1 LTIRQ
6 FENGSTENVKRPDKE
21 FFAMTETTTYSL
33 IDGKKISADIKAEI
47 SAKVA
52 ERKNSN
58 KKIPHLAI
66 ILVGDDGASQTY
78 VDHKVKAC
86 KEVGFHYTMMRFA
99 DTIAEDKLMKHIDQ
113 VNKDQDVDGFIVQLP
128 LPAHISVERVTEKI
142 RSDKDVDG
150 FTNHNFGSI
159 ISKNPL
165 LMPATPFGV
174 MELLRRYNIET
185 EGKNCVIVGASRLVG
200 APLSMMLVEQG
211 RATVTICHKY
221 TKDLAAWTKQ
231 ADILVV
237 AVGKPGLI
245 TANMV
250 KEGAVV
256 IDVGTTRVEGP
267 QYKNGYSLKGD
278 VEFKEV
284 APKTSF
290 ITPVPGGV
298 GPMTIASLLMNTL
311 KACENLNP

>member
-1 LTIRQ
+1 M
-6 FENGSTENVKRPDKE
+6 SAV
-21 FFAMTETTTYSL
+21 AETTYTL
-33 IDGKKISADIKAEI
+33 IDGKKIASDIKAEI
-47 SAKVA
+47 AAKVV
-52 ERKNSN
+52 ERKNQG
-58 KKIPHLAI
+58 KKVPHLAI

-99 DTIAEDKLMKHIDQ
+99 DTISEEKLMKHIDQ
-113 VNKDQDVDGFIVQLP
+113 VNRDQDVDGFIVQLP
-128 LPAHISVERVTEKI
+128 LPAHITVERITEKI

-165 LMPATPFGV
+165 LMPATPYGV
-174 MELLRRYNIET
+174 MELLRRYEIPT

-211 RATVTICHKY
+211 RATVTIWHKY
-221 TKDLAAWTKQ
+221 TKNLASWTKQ

-237 AVGKPGLI
+237 AVGKPGLV
-245 TANMV
+245 TADMV

-284 APKTSF
+284 AAKASYV
-290 ITPVPGGV
+290 TPVPGGV
-298 GPMTIASLLMNTL
+298 GPMTIASLLVNTL
-311 KACENLNP
+311 RACENLNP

>member
-1 LTIRQ
+1 
-6 FENGSTENVKRPDKE
+6 
-21 FFAMTETTTYSL
+21 MTETTTYTL
-33 IDGKKISADIKAEI
+33 IDGKKVAADIKAEI
-47 SAKVA
+47 SVKVA
-52 ERKNSN
+52 ERKSLG

-99 DTIAEDKLMKHIDQ
+99 DTISEEKLMKHIDH
-113 VNKDQDVDGFIVQLP
+113 VNDDEDVDGFIVQLP
-128 LPAHISVERVTEKI
+128 LPVHISVERITEKI

-211 RATVTICHKY
+211 RATVTICHKF
-221 TKDLAAWTKQ
+221 TKDLASWTKQ

-237 AVGKPGLI
+237 AVGKPGLV
-245 TANMV
+245 TADMV
-250 KEGAVV
+250 KHGAVV

-284 APKTSF
+284 AAKASY

-311 KACENLNP
+311 KAAENLNP

>member
-1 LTIRQ
+1 
-6 FENGSTENVKRPDKE
+6 
-21 FFAMTETTTYSL
+21 MTETTTYTL

-47 SAKVA
+47 SVKVA

-58 KKIPHLAI
+58 KNIPHLAI

-128 LPAHISVERVTEKI
+128 LPAHITVERITEKI

-256 IDVGTTRVEGP
+256 IDVGTTRVEGA

>member
-1 LTIRQ
+1 MIETK
-6 FENGSTENVKRPDKE
+6 STYN
-21 FFAMTETTTYSL
+21 L
-33 IDGKKISADIKAEI
+33 IDGRKVSAEI
-47 SAKVA
+47 KKEISDAVA
-52 ERKNSN
+52 ERKQQG

-99 DTIAEDKLMKHIDQ
+99 DTISEDKLMKHIDQ
-113 VNKDQDVDGFIVQLP
+113 VNRDEDVDGFIVQLP
-128 LPAHISVERVTEKI
+128 LPVNISVEHITDKI
-142 RSDKDVDG
+142 RPDKDVDG
-150 FTNHNFGSI
+150 FTNRNFGSI
-159 ISKNPL
+159 VSKHPL

-174 MELLRRYNIET
+174 MELLKRYEIKT
-185 EGKNCVIVGASRLVG
+185 EGKNCVVVGASRLVG

-211 RATVTICHKY
+211 RATVTVCHKY
-221 TKDLAAWTKQ
+221 TKDLASFTRQ

-245 TANMV
+245 TADMV

-256 IDVGTTRVEGP
+256 IDIGTTRVEGS
-267 QYKNGYSLKGD
+267 QYKNGFALKGD
-278 VEFKEV
+278 VDFKEV

-298 GPMTIASLLMNTL
+298 GPMTIASLLLNTL
-311 KACENLNP
+311 RATELRNA

>member
-1 LTIRQ
+1 M
-6 FENGSTENVKRPDKE
+6 V
-21 FFAMTETTTYSL
+21 MTQTTTYTL
-33 IDGKKISADIKAEI
+33 IDGKKIAADIKAEI
-47 SAKVA
+47 AAKVV
-52 ERKNSN
+52 ERKNQG
-58 KKIPHLAI
+58 KKVPHLAI

-99 DTIAEDKLMKHIDQ
+99 DTISEEKLMKHIDQ
-113 VNKDQDVDGFIVQLP
+113 VNRDQDVDGFIVQLP
-128 LPAHISVERVTEKI
+128 LPAHITVERITEKI

-165 LMPATPFGV
+165 LMPATPYGV
-174 MELLRRYNIET
+174 MELLRRYDIPT

-221 TKDLAAWTKQ
+221 TKDLASWTKQ

-245 TANMV
+245 NADMV

-284 APKTSF
+284 AAKASY

-298 GPMTIASLLMNTL
+298 GPMTIASLLVNTL
-311 KACENLNP
+311 RACENLNP